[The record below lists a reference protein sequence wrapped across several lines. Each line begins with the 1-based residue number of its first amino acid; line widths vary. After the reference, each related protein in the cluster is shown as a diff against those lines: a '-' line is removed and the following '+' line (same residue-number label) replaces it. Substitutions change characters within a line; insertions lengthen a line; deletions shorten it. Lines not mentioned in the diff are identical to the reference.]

1 MSSPLPEVCVAL
13 PAFNAAQALPAAL
26 DSLLAQTHPRFEIV
40 VADDGSTD
48 ATPDVLAAYAAHDP
62 RVRPLF
68 LPHRGVAHA
77 FNAAMAAAR
86 APLVARM
93 DADDRCLPRRLE
105 LQAAHLRA
113 HPATGV
119 VACCVEFGGCR
130 RACAGYAAHVDW
142 TNTLLTHEAM
152 SLARFVDAPLANP
165 SAMFRRELVDAHG
178 GARQGD
184 FPEDYEMWLR
194 WFDAGVRMDKLPQ
207 ALLVWNDPPG
217 RASRTDPRYAPEA
230 FYRVKAHYLARWL
243 AAHNPHH
250 PEVVVLGAG
259 RVTRKRAA
267 LLEEHGVRIAAWA
280 DIDPRKIGN
289 AVAGVPVIHRR
300 ELPGPQGCFAL
311 SYVASRGAREDIGAF
326 LEARG
331 FRPGVHYI
339 TAA

>member
-1 MSSPLPEVCVAL
+1 MNSPRPEVSVAL
-13 PAFNAAQALPAAL
+13 PAFNAARTLPAAL
-26 DSLLAQTHPRFEIV
+26 DSLLAQTHPCFEIV
-40 VADDGSTD
+40 VADDGSAD
-48 ATPDVLAAYAAHDP
+48 ATTEVLTAYAARDL
-62 RVRPLF
+62 RVRPLR

-77 FNAAMAAAR
+77 FNAAVAAAR
-86 APLVARM
+86 GVFVARM

-119 VACCVEFGGCR
+119 VACRVEFGGCR
-130 RACAGYAAHVDW
+130 RTCAGYAAHVDW
-142 TNTLLTHEAM
+142 TNALLTHEAM

-165 SAMFRRELVDAHG
+165 SVMFRRELVAAHG

-217 RASRTDPRYAPEA
+217 RASRTDPRYALDA
-230 FYRVKAHYLARWL
+230 FYRVKAGYLARWL

-259 RVTRKRAA
+259 RVTRRRAA
-267 LLEEHGVRIAAWA
+267 LLEEHGVHIAAWA
-280 DIDPRKIGN
+280 DIDPRKTGN
-289 AVAGVPVIHRR
+289 TVAGVPVVHRS

-311 SYVASRGAREDIGAF
+311 SYVASRGAREDIAVF

-339 TAA
+339 VAA